1 MFDTDVTVSATE
13 EQRCAIIL
21 EAEARLA
28 ALGVTDTWNCLIA
41 GALMAAKFGTCDE
54 HYREILQNVCDHVT
68 AELVSGQDN

>member
-41 GALMAAKFGTCDE
+41 GALMLQFGTCDE
-54 HYREILQNVCDHVT
+54 TEILQNVCDHVT